1 MVQCPSELETSRMT
15 GCFDENAK
23 DVFPKL
29 EYDDF
34 IVEKIPAYNKDTTN
48 TL

>member
-1 MVQCPSELETSRMT
+1 MIECPSELETSRII
-15 GCFDENAK
+15 GCFDKTAK

-29 EYDDF
+29 DYDGY
-34 IVEKIPAYNKDTTN
+34 IVEKIPVYNEDATN